1 MLMRRIVATVASG
14 GALSALLTAGWA
26 GAAVV
31 AAVVV
36 VLTLAVCWTIADPDR
51 PGRLALLFTAWR
63 GLTNDEAVDDARA
76 HSSKRA
82 RCDSGTR
89 ST

>member
-1 MLMRRIVATVASG
+1 MLMRRIVATVAGG

-63 GLTNDEAVDDARA
+63 GTTNHEGRARGQRP
-76 HSSKRA
+76 KRA